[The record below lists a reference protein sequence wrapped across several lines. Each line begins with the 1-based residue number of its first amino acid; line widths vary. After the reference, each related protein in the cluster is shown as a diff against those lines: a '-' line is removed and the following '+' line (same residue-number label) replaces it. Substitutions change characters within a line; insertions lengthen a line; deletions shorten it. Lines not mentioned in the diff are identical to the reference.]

1 MSTKGKVNNPI
12 VKSKIEFTPVVISN
26 NSDIGIGAIILP
38 GVIIGKG
45 VQVGAGVMVTKNVRD
60 FAIVAGVP
68 AKEIGLRK

>member
-1 MSTKGKVNNPI
+1 
-12 VKSKIEFTPVVISN
+12 
-26 NSDIGIGAIILP
+26 
-38 GVIIGKG
+38 